1 MAVRMSMSVPF
12 LWQEVIWD
20 AGWGTY
26 RGDDISGHAVVD
38 GGAVSNFPI
47 ELFLSKSDK
56 VKAIMGQPS
65 EDVMGFL
72 LDEKAEVPGAPPK
85 PVVEDSRIDIGQ
97 WATIRRVSGL
107 ADTMM
112 SAHDRMAMRDYK
124 DKVVRL
130 PAKDY
135 STIEFDMTPERLEAL
150 TAAGYEVTQ
159 AYLNRTI
166 MEIGFIDQESI
177 DAVAESILE

>member
-1 MAVRMSMSVPF
+1 
-12 LWQEVIWD
+12 
-20 AGWGTY
+20 
-26 RGDDISGHAVVD
+26 
-38 GGAVSNFPI
+38 
-47 ELFLSKSDK
+47 
-56 VKAIMGQPS
+56 MGEPS

-72 LDEKAEVPGAPPK
+72 LDEKAKVPDAPPK
-85 PVVEDSRIDIGQ
+85 PVVEESRIDIGQ

-124 DKVVRL
+124 NKVVRL

-150 TAAGYEVTQ
+150 TAAGYDVT
-159 AYLNRTI
+159 RTHLDQI
-166 MEIGFIDQESI
+166 IFEESFVDQESI